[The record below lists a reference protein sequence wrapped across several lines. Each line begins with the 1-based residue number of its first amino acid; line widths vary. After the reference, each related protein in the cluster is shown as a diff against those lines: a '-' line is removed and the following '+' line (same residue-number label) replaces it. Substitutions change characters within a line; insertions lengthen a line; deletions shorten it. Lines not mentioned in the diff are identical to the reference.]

1 MKLSWW
7 LPLSVLC
14 VCVSA
19 KSPSSSGNTTSPTPI
34 CVSKCFSNI
43 VLREARC
50 DVNQIAPCLCLDV
63 PLQHRLSTCVQKDCN
78 YNEQA
83 SEKKMHPRQRYGS
96 PINVLVALDEQ
107 SKICAGYPQES
118 RKAYIMRV
126 GIIFFVI
133 TMIVLGCRLF
143 TRYSN
148 TGKLWADDWVALVAG
163 ICLVIVASLQIYVC
177 SLGFG
182 KHMWQIPLNEGL
194 QLVKPF
200 YALQF
205 LYIAVQVLAKISL
218 LLVYQRIYPSS
229 KFQRICTWGIA
240 FVAMHGVAFTFTILF
255 QCRPIESS
263 WNPNINKKCL
273 SAPAIG
279 FAGAGF
285 SIVEDLV
292 IIILP
297 LPQLLRLQVKTA
309 QKIALIFMFSIG
321 SFACITSIVR
331 LKYLSAFENSTDLTW
346 ENTDILVWSI
356 LEIEVTVICACLPTL
371 RPLFVEII
379 PGTFRT
385 TKTESSNSKINNID
399 TTSKPEFFKSK
410 YNLYPW
416 NWLRRKNNP
425 RSEMEELPVIEKSW
439 SSVPE

>member
-7 LPLSVLC
+7 LNLSFLC
-14 VCVSA
+14 VCA
-19 KSPSSSGNTTSPTPI
+19 CLESPSSSGNTTSPTPI
-34 CVSKCFSNI
+34 CVTSCFVNV

-50 DVNQIAPCLCLDV
+50 DGNQIAPCLCPDI
-63 PLQHRLSTCVQKDCN
+63 PLQHRLSTCVQNSCN
-78 YNEQA
+78 YDEQGIAIDEQA
-83 SEKKMHPRQRYGS
+83 
-96 PINVLVALDEQ
+96 
-107 SKICAGYPQES
+107 KICTGYPQES
-118 RKAYIMRV
+118 RKGYIMRM

-148 TGKLWADDWVALVAG
+148 TGRLWADDWVALVAG
-163 ICLVIVASLQIYVC
+163 ICLVLVASLQIYVC

-182 KHMWQIPLNEGL
+182 KHIWQIPMTKGL
-194 QLVKPF
+194 QLIKPF

-218 LLVYQRIYPSS
+218 LLIYQRIYPSS
-229 KFQRICTWGIA
+229 KFQRICTLGIA
-240 FVAMHGVAFTFTILF
+240 FVATHGLAFIITIFF
-255 QCRPIESS
+255 QCKPIRSS
-263 WNPNINKKCL
+263 WDPATKNDCL
-273 SAPAIG
+273 GAPAIG

-292 IIILP
+292 IIFLP
-297 LPQLLRLQVKTA
+297 LPQLIRLQVRTA

-331 LKYLSAFENSTDLTW
+331 LKYLSTFENSTDLTW

-379 PGTFRT
+379 PGAFRT
-385 TKTESSNSKINNID
+385 IKTGSSNSRINSSD
-399 TTSKPEFFKSK
+399 STSKAVLPKSK
-410 YNLYPW
+410 Y
-416 NWLRRKNNP
+416 
-425 RSEMEELPVIEKSW
+425 
-439 SSVPE
+439 